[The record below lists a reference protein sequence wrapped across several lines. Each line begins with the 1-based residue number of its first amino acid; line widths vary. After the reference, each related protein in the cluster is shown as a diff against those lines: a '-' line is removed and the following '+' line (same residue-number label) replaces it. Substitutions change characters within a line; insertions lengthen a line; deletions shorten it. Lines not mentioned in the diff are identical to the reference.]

1 MGDHSADRSGSPEP
15 LAGLPGRV
23 GEQLGLCLGFQ
34 KQRTLGVTFRGGQ
47 EAGAPTQLRV
57 WWVTGESPEE
67 SCMFRKHT
75 QWEGQGK
82 LDRLDLQVQAPCRM
96 GT

>member
-1 MGDHSADRSGSPEP
+1 MQTSLGPGSPEP
-15 LAGLPGRV
+15 LAGLPGRL

-57 WWVTGESPEE
+57 WWVTGESLEE

-75 QWEGQGK
+75 QWEGQGE
-82 LDRLDLQVQAPCRM
+82 LDWLDLQVQAPCPM